1 MSRLHQYQRPD
12 CERIME
18 DAVTKLGFSAR
29 AYDRILKR
37 IRTSGCAGYSAAVS
51 RPNKRDLIP
60 SFERWAGKLIPAC

>member
-37 IRTSGCAGYSAAVS
+37 LSSTALT
-51 RPNKRDLIP
+51 PKH
-60 SFERWAGKLIPAC
+60 EK